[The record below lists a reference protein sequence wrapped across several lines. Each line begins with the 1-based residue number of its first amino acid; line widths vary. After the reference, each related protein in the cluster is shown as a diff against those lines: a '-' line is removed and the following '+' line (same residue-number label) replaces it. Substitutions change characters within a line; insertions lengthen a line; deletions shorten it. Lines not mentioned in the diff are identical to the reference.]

1 MKKSDLLLVRSLF
14 PFLGRHLKTPQL
26 ILASQSPRRKIL
38 LKQIGLKFRV
48 HPSNIQ
54 EDIDRN
60 TTPTDNAR
68 RIALQKA
75 VEVASLY
82 DCAIIIG
89 ADTIVVLG
97 SKILAK
103 PLSTSDAKRMLT
115 RLSGRQHTVITAIAI
130 VDSRSRRHVV
140 LVEKTRVKF
149 RKIRKNE
156 IERYVAS
163 GSPMDKAGAYGI
175 QDDYGAVF
183 VERVNGCFYNVV
195 GFPLAR
201 FHSAYCEFLKELQY
215 R

>member
-1 MKKSDLLLVRSLF
+1 
-14 PFLGRHLKTPQL
+14 LKIPQL

-60 TTPTDNAR
+60 TSPTDNAR

-82 DCAIIIG
+82 EYAIIVG

-97 SKILAK
+97 NEILGK
-103 PLSTSDAKRMLT
+103 PASASDAKRMLT
-115 RLSGRQHTVITAIAI
+115 LLSGRQHIVITAIAI
-130 VDSRSRRHVV
+130 VDSQSRRHVV
-140 LVEKTRVKF
+140 LVEKTMVKF
-149 RKIRKNE
+149 RKIQKDE

-183 VERVNGCFYNVV
+183 VERLNGCFYNVV
-195 GFPLAR
+195 GFPLSR
-201 FHSAYCEFLKELQY
+201 FHSAYCEFLRELEYQ
-215 R
+215 